1 METVSIIMPAYN
13 CEKYIGQAIESVKK
27 QTYSDWILI
36 IIEDAS
42 NDNTV
47 EEINIKIKD
56 IKEKVIFIK
65 NMKHIG
71 IAKSRNIGIEKS
83 DSKYIAFL
91 DADDIWD
98 KEKLEK
104 QLNFMLENKYSFTY
118 TNFSYKKQE
127 RIKKVKLFPK
137 KLDYKKALK
146 NTFILTS
153 TVMIDIT
160 QINKELIKM
169 PNIQSE
175 DTATWWNILKK
186 NFIAYGLKERLT
198 IYRVHKEG
206 KSFNKIKNIKRTWNL
221 YRNYEKFNFSKSLY
235 YFLNYII
242 NAIFKRVI

>member
-127 RIKKVKLFPK
+127 R
-137 KLDYKKALK
+137 
-146 NTFILTS
+146 TS